1 MSEAAEAVKR
11 LAGDKQITAYLAPPD
26 LWNARQETG
35 KSVAD
40 IFAEH
45 GVYLS
50 KTSNARVDGW
60 MAVKEWLK
68 IREGADGVRRPRIR
82 VFPNCRNLI
91 RCLPL
96 LQYDEHR
103 ANDVANT
110 PHELT
115 HAPDALRGFCVY
127 WPKPAAQRVKLID
140 RLEPREKR
148 KQKRRRQM

>member
-1 MSEAAEAVKR
+1 M
-11 LAGDKQITAYLAPPD
+11 YL
-26 LWNARQETG
+26 T
-35 KSVAD
+35 
-40 IFAEH
+40 
-45 GVYLS
+45 
-50 KTSNARVDGW
+50 KTSNDRVDGW

-68 IREGADGVRRPRIR
+68 VREGADGTKRPRIR
-82 VFPNCRNLI
+82 FFPNCRNII

-127 WPKPAAQRVKLID
+127 WTGASAGEPAAQRVKLID
-140 RLEPREKR
+140 RLEPRHK
-148 KQKRRRQM
+148 KHRRT

>member
-1 MSEAAEAVKR
+1 M
-11 LAGDKQITAYLAPPD
+11 TAYLAPPD

-35 KSVAD
+35 RSVAD

-45 GVYLS
+45 GVYLT
-50 KTSNARVDGW
+50 KTSNDRVDGW

-68 IREGADGVRRPRIR
+68 PRLCEDGAERPRLR
-82 VFPNCRNLI
+82 FFPNCRNVI

-103 ANDVANT
+103 PNDVRNT

-127 WPKPAAQRVKLID
+127 WTANGYEPKSRPRGKLID
-140 RLEPREKR
+140 RLEPNKR
-148 KQKRRRQM
+148 KRRK